1 MITNYKKLP
10 TLLQARDHWVLY
22 DVPGAADPK
31 HPRQAKHPQWGADST
46 NPATWADFATASAAV
61 MLDDANGI
69 GYVLTKDDGLV
80 FIDGDHCLD
89 ADGRPLPPFNKW
101 LTMLPGYCERSRSG
115 TGLHFIVRGTL
126 PDGCKHKKHING
138 GEMAVEL
145 YDCNR
150 YVALTG
156 NLWGEQTPLEDAP
169 SAQAGIDVILQQMGM
184 LADDGPADAL
194 PDQPDRPEEEIQ
206 AIIADALQRDG
217 DFAQLWSC
225 TEHPGKLGDESKDD
239 LAICTAAWRATCFQ
253 LSEGDLMHGLDASP
267 WAETKD
273 NNAPKWHYDKWHGTG
288 HRSTGDYRKNTALR
302 AYKKAKQDEAA
313 ALDGFKSLA
322 PEKPRFVTAAELDR
336 MELPPVQ
343 WAVPGLLPAG
353 LVFLVAAPKMGK
365 SWLAFDLCLSVA
377 AGDDW
382 LGYETNQGAT
392 LYLALEDGLNRLQ
405 KRLKTIGDGF
415 TPPPAGCTLAINA
428 PMLNA
433 GLLEFLDGWLTEHPD
448 AKLVCIDT
456 FQKVKPPQ
464 GKNENAYGADYR
476 ICSPLQAWAIQHNIC
491 VLLVHHTKKG
501 VNPGDIFEGVNGSQ
515 GLTGTADATL
525 LLSKENRFD
534 ADAVLSITGR
544 DVEMERYLLHFN
556 STACRWVM
564 LGTVDDQ
571 ERQNFQ
577 ACPAVKT
584 IKELTAQGPWQG
596 TVTELADEVLTRYPD
611 AKLPVTPQGL
621 GSYFNE
627 LWPSLKYQGIE
638 HGIARG
644 AKKRTHTL
652 KRKS

>member
-61 MLDDANGI
+61 MLDDANGM
-69 GYVLTKDDGLV
+69 GYVLAKDDGLV
-80 FIDGDHCLD
+80 FIDGDHCLG

-156 NLWGEQTPLEDAP
+156 DLWGEQTPLEDAP
-169 SAQAGIDVILQQMGM
+169 DAQAGIDAIIEQTGLLKGN
-184 LADDGPADAL
+184 GPADTL
-194 PDQPDRPEEEIQ
+194 PEIDDRPAEELD
-206 AIIADALQRDG
+206 AILQSALQRDM
-217 DFAQLWSC
+217 DFAQLYTNTDHS
-225 TEHPGKLGDESKDD
+225 GDES
-239 LAICTAAWRATCFQ
+239 TADHALVCAACRAVNFK
-253 LSEGDLMHGLDASP
+253 LSAGDLQRILDASP
-267 WAETKD
+267 WVTTKD
-273 NNAPKWHYDKWHGTG
+273 AKHLQKWQERTDYVPRTIREAWAASATKEADKM
-288 HRSTGDYRKNTALR
+288 
-302 AYKKAKQDEAA
+302 E
-313 ALDGFKSLA
+313 GFKSLA

-377 AGDDW
+377 AGDAW
-382 LGYETNQGAT
+382 LGHETNQGAT

-534 ADAVLSITGR
+534 ADAVLSVTGR
-544 DVEMERYLLHFN
+544 DVEMERYLIHFN
-556 STACRWVM
+556 STACRWVIHQPNQ
-564 LGTVDDQ
+564 G
-571 ERQNFQ
+571 R
-577 ACPAVKT
+577 AVRR
-584 IKELTAQGPWQG
+584 ELPFHP
-596 TVTELADEVLTRYPD
+596 R
-611 AKLPVTPQGL
+611 
-621 GSYFNE
+621 
-627 LWPSLKYQGIE
+627 
-638 HGIARG
+638 
-644 AKKRTHTL
+644 KRL
-652 KRKS
+652 

>member
-10 TLLQARDHWVLY
+10 TLLQSRKHWVLC

-61 MLDDANGI
+61 MLDDADGM
-69 GYVLTKDDGLV
+69 GYVFAKEDGLV

-156 NLWGEQTPLEDAP
+156 DLWGEQTPLEDAP

-239 LAICTAAWRATCFQ
+239 LAICTAAWRATRFQ

-302 AYKKAKQDEAA
+302 AYKKAKQDEAV

-377 AGDDW
+377 AGDEW
-382 LGYETNQGAT
+382 LGHKTNQGAT

-405 KRLKTIGDGF
+405 ARLRTIGDGF

-433 GLLEFLDGWLTEHPD
+433 GLLEFLDGWLTANPD

-456 FQKVKPPQ
+456 FQKIKPPQ
-464 GKNENAYGADYR
+464 GRNENAYGADYR

-501 VNPGDIFEGVNGSQ
+501 INPGDVFEGVNGSQ

-525 LLSKENRFD
+525 LLSKDDRFD
-534 ADAVLSITGR
+534 TDAVLSITGR
-544 DVEMERYLLHFN
+544 DVEMERYLMHFDAI
-556 STACRWVM
+556 ACRWVM
-564 LGTVDDQ
+564 LGTVENQ

-584 IKELTAQGPWQG
+584 IKELTEQGPWKG
-596 TVTELADEVLTRYPD
+596 TITELADEVLARYPD
-611 AKLPVTPQGL
+611 APLPETAAGL
-621 GSYFNE
+621 RSYFGKI
-627 LWPSLKYQGIE
+627 WPLLKSQGVV
-638 HGIARG
+638 HTVKRD
-644 AKKRTHTL
+644 KKRLHVL
-652 KRKS
+652 ESAK

>member
-10 TLLQARDHWVLY
+10 TLLQSRKHWVLC

-61 MLDDANGI
+61 MLDDADGM
-69 GYVLTKDDGLV
+69 GYVFAKEDGLV

-156 NLWGEQTPLEDAP
+156 DLWGEQTPLEDAP

-239 LAICTAAWRATCFQ
+239 LAICTAAWRATRFQ

-377 AGDDW
+377 AGDEW
-382 LGYETNQGAT
+382 LGHKTNQGAT

-405 KRLKTIGDGF
+405 ARLRTIGDGF

-433 GLLEFLDGWLTEHPD
+433 GLLEFLDGWLTANPD

-456 FQKVKPPQ
+456 FQKIKPPQ
-464 GKNENAYGADYR
+464 GRNENAYGADYR

-501 VNPGDIFEGVNGSQ
+501 INPGDVFEGVNGSQ

-544 DVEMERYLLHFN
+544 DVEMERYLMHFDAI
-556 STACRWVM
+556 ACRWVM
-564 LGTVDDQ
+564 LGTVENQ

-584 IKELTAQGPWQG
+584 IKELTEQGPWKG
-596 TVTELADEVLTRYPD
+596 TITELADEVLARYPD
-611 AKLPVTPQGL
+611 APLPETAAGL
-621 GSYFNE
+621 RSYFGKI
-627 LWPSLKYQGIE
+627 WPLLKSQGVVHTVKRDKRRLHVLE
-638 HGIARG
+638 S
-644 AKKRTHTL
+644 AK
-652 KRKS
+652 

>member
-10 TLLQARDHWVLY
+10 TLLQACDHWVLY

-61 MLDDANGI
+61 MLDDANGM
-69 GYVLTKDDGLV
+69 GYVLAKDDGLV

-89 ADGRPLPPFNKW
+89 ADGRPLPPFDKW

-145 YDCNR
+145 YDYNR

-156 NLWGEQTPLEDAP
+156 DLWGEQTPLEDAP
-169 SAQAGIDVILQQMGM
+169 SAQAGIDAILQQMGM
-184 LADDGPADAL
+184 LADNGPADAL

-206 AIIADALQRDG
+206 GIIADALQRDG

-239 LAICTAAWRATCFQ
+239 FAFCTAAWRATHFQ
-253 LSEGDLMHGLDASP
+253 LSAGDLMHGLDASP

-273 NNAPKWHYDKWHGTG
+273 NTAPKWHWDKWHGTG
-288 HRSTGDYRKNTALR
+288 HRSTGDYRKSTALR
-302 AYKKAKQDEAA
+302 AYQKAKQQEAA
-313 ALDGFKSLA
+313 ALEGFKKL
-322 PEKPRFVTAAELDR
+322 PTEKPRFVTAAELDR

-377 AGDDW
+377 AGDEW
-382 LGYETNQGAT
+382 LGHKTNQGAT

-405 KRLKTIGDGF
+405 ARMRTIGDGF

-433 GLLEFLDGWLTEHPD
+433 GLLEFLDGWLAEHPE

-456 FQKVKPPQ
+456 FQKIKPPQ

-476 ICSPLQAWAIQHNIC
+476 ICSPLQAWAQQHNIC

-501 VNPGDIFEGVNGSQ
+501 INPGDVFEGVNGSQ

-534 ADAVLSITGR
+534 ADAVLSVTGR

-556 STACRWVM
+556 PTACRWEM
-564 LGTVDDQ
+564 LGTVENQ

-577 ACPAVKT
+577 ADPAVKT
-584 IKELTAQGPWQG
+584 IKELTEQGPWKG

-611 AKLPVTPQGL
+611 APLPETAAGL
-621 GSYFNE
+621 RSYFGKI
-627 LWPSLKYQGIE
+627 WPLLKGQGIV
-638 HGIARG
+638 HTVLKGRTRVHKLQ
-644 AKKRTHTL
+644 KKH
-652 KRKS
+652 

>member
-10 TLLQARDHWVLY
+10 TLLQSRKHWVLC

-61 MLDDANGI
+61 MLDDADGM
-69 GYVLTKDDGLV
+69 GYVFAKEDGLV

-156 NLWGEQTPLEDAP
+156 DLWGEQTPLEDAP

-239 LAICTAAWRATCFQ
+239 LAICTAAWRATRFQ

-377 AGDDW
+377 AGDEW
-382 LGYETNQGAT
+382 LGHKTNQGAT
-392 LYLALEDGLNRLQ
+392 LYLALEDGLNHLQARL
-405 KRLKTIGDGF
+405 RTIGDGF

-433 GLLEFLDGWLTEHPD
+433 GLLEFLDGWLTANPD

-456 FQKVKPPQ
+456 FQKIKPPQ
-464 GKNENAYGADYR
+464 GRNENAYGADYR

-501 VNPGDIFEGVNGSQ
+501 INPGDVFEGVNGSQ

-544 DVEMERYLLHFN
+544 DVEMERYLMHFDAI
-556 STACRWVM
+556 ACRWVM
-564 LGTVDDQ
+564 LGTVENQ

-584 IKELTAQGPWQG
+584 IKELTEQGPWKG
-596 TVTELADEVLTRYPD
+596 TITELADEVLARYPD
-611 AKLPVTPQGL
+611 APLPETAAGL
-621 GSYFNE
+621 RSYFGKI
-627 LWPSLKYQGIE
+627 WPLLKSQGVV
-638 HGIARG
+638 HTVKRD
-644 AKKRTHTL
+644 KKRLHVL
-652 KRKS
+652 ESAK

>member
-1 MITNYKKLP
+1 MITDYTKLP
-10 TLLQARDHWVLY
+10 TLLQSRKHWVLCG
-22 DVPGAADPK
+22 VPGAADPK

-61 MLDDANGI
+61 MLDDADGM
-69 GYVLTKDDGLV
+69 GYVFAKDDGLV
-80 FIDGDHCLD
+80 FIDGDHCLG
-89 ADGRPLPPFNKW
+89 ADGRPLSPFDKW

-156 NLWGEQTPLEDAP
+156 DLWGEQTPLEDAP

-194 PDQPDRPEEEIQ
+194 PNQPDRPEEEIQ

-225 TEHPGKLGDESKDD
+225 TEHPGKLGDESKED
-239 LAICTAAWRATCFQ
+239 LAICTAAWRATRFQ

-377 AGDDW
+377 AGDAW
-382 LGYETNQGAT
+382 LGHETNQGAT

-544 DVEMERYLLHFN
+544 DVEMERYLVHFN

-577 ACPAVKT
+577 ASPAVKT
-584 IKELTAQGPWQG
+584 IKELTEQGPWKG
-596 TVTELADEVLTRYPD
+596 TITELADEVLARYPD
-611 AKLPVTPQGL
+611 APLPETAAGL
-621 GSYFNE
+621 RSYFGKI
-627 LWPSLKYQGIE
+627 WPLLKSQGVV
-638 HGIARG
+638 HTVKRD
-644 AKKRTHTL
+644 KKRLHVL
-652 KRKS
+652 ESAK

>member
-61 MLDDANGI
+61 MLDDANGM

-89 ADGRPLPPFNKW
+89 ADGRPLPPFDKW

-126 PDGCKHKKHING
+126 PDGCKHKKRING

-156 NLWGEQTPLEDAP
+156 DLWGEQTPLEDAP

-194 PDQPDRPEEEIQ
+194 PDQPDRPAEELD
-206 AIIADALQRDG
+206 AILQSALQRDL
-217 DFAQLWSC
+217 DFAQLYTNTDHS
-225 TEHPGKLGDESKDD
+225 GDES
-239 LAICTAAWRATCFQ
+239 TADHALVCAACRAVNFK
-253 LSEGDLMHGLDASP
+253 LSAGDLQRILDASP
-267 WAETKD
+267 WITTKD
-273 NNAPKWHYDKWHGTG
+273 AKHLQKWQERTDYVPRTIREAWAASATKEADKM
-288 HRSTGDYRKNTALR
+288 
-302 AYKKAKQDEAA
+302 E
-313 ALDGFKSLA
+313 GFKAQSTVGD
-322 PEKPRFVTAAELDR
+322 FFNAADLLQEQ
-336 MELPPVQ
+336 LPPVK
-343 WAVPGLLPAG
+343 WVVPELLPAG
-353 LVFLVAAPKMGK
+353 LSLLVAAPKIGK
-365 SWLAFDLCLSVA
+365 SWMALDLCLAIAS
-377 AGDDW
+377 GGPW
-382 LGYETNQGAT
+382 LGHTTNQGAV
-392 LYLALEDGLNRLQ
+392 LYLALEDSKNRLQ
-405 KRLKTIGDGF
+405 SRIRLLLDGF
-415 TPPPAGCTLAINA
+415 TPPPEACTMRVQA
-428 PMLNA
+428 PMLGA
-433 GLLEFLDGWLTEHPD
+433 GLLEMLDGWLNEHPD
-448 AKLVCIDT
+448 AKLVCIDI
-456 FQKVKPPQ
+456 FQRIRPPA
-464 GKNENAYGADYR
+464 GRNENAYFADYR
-476 ICSPLQAWAIQHNIC
+476 ACGQLQAWAMQHGIC
-491 VLLVHHTKKG
+491 LLLVHHTKKG
-501 VNPGDIFEGVNGSQ
+501 VNPGDVFESISGST
-515 GLTGTADATL
+515 GIMGAADTVLTITKKARFAEEAT
-525 LLSKENRFD
+525 
-534 ADAVLSITGR
+534 LSITGR
-544 DVEMERYLLHFN
+544 DVNAAEYIAVLNQCTHKWELR
-556 STACRWVM
+556 
-564 LGTVDDQ
+564 GTVENQ

-577 ACPAVKT
+577 SSPAVKT
-584 IKELTAQGPWQG
+584 IKELTEQGSWQG

-611 AKLPVTPQGL
+611 EKLPVTPQGL

>member
-10 TLLQARDHWVLY
+10 TLLQSRKHWVLC

-61 MLDDANGI
+61 MLDDADGM
-69 GYVLTKDDGLV
+69 GYVFAKEDGLV

-156 NLWGEQTPLEDAP
+156 DLWGEQTPLEDAP

-239 LAICTAAWRATCFQ
+239 IAFCTAAWRATSYQ
-253 LSEGDLMHGLDASP
+253 LSAGDLMHGLDASP

-273 NNAPKWHYDKWHGTG
+273 NTAPKWHWDKWHGTG

-313 ALDGFKSLA
+313 ALDGFKSPA

-377 AGDDW
+377 AGDEW
-382 LGYETNQGAT
+382 LGHKTNQGAT

-433 GLLEFLDGWLTEHPD
+433 GLLEFLDGWLTEHPE

-491 VLLVHHTKKG
+491 VLLVHHTRKSI
-501 VNPGDIFEGVNGSQ
+501 NPGDVFEGVNGSQ

-534 ADAVLSITGR
+534 ADAVLSVTGR
-544 DVEMERYLLHFN
+544 DVEMERYLVHFN
-556 STACRWVM
+556 SSACRWVM

-577 ACPAVKT
+577 ADPAVKT
-584 IKELTAQGPWQG
+584 IKELTEQGPWCG

-611 AKLPVTPQGL
+611 ARLPVTPQGL

>member
-61 MLDDANGI
+61 MLDDANGM
-69 GYVLTKDDGLV
+69 GYVLAKDDGLV
-80 FIDGDHCLD
+80 FIDGDHCLG

-156 NLWGEQTPLEDAP
+156 DLWGEQTPLEDAP
-169 SAQAGIDVILQQMGM
+169 DAQAGIDAIIEQTGLLKGN
-184 LADDGPADAL
+184 GPADTL
-194 PDQPDRPEEEIQ
+194 PEIDDRPAEELD
-206 AIIADALQRDG
+206 AILQSALQRDM
-217 DFAQLWSC
+217 DFAQLYTNTDHS
-225 TEHPGKLGDESKDD
+225 GDES
-239 LAICTAAWRATCFQ
+239 TADHALVCAACRAVNFK
-253 LSEGDLMHGLDASP
+253 LSAGDLQRILDASP
-267 WAETKD
+267 WVTTKD
-273 NNAPKWHYDKWHGTG
+273 AKHLQKWQERTDYVPRTIREAWAASATKEADKM
-288 HRSTGDYRKNTALR
+288 
-302 AYKKAKQDEAA
+302 E
-313 ALDGFKSLA
+313 GFKSLA

-377 AGDDW
+377 AGDAW
-382 LGYETNQGAT
+382 LGHETNQGAT

-534 ADAVLSITGR
+534 ADAVLSVTGR
-544 DVEMERYLLHFN
+544 DVEMERYLIHFN

-584 IKELTAQGPWQG
+584 IKELTEQSPWQG

>member
-1 MITNYKKLP
+1 M
-10 TLLQARDHWVLY
+10 
-22 DVPGAADPK
+22 
-31 HPRQAKHPQWGADST
+31 
-46 NPATWADFATASAAV
+46 
-61 MLDDANGI
+61 
-69 GYVLTKDDGLV
+69 
-80 FIDGDHCLD
+80 
-89 ADGRPLPPFNKW
+89 
-101 LTMLPGYCERSRSG
+101 E
-115 TGLHFIVRGTL
+115 
-126 PDGCKHKKHING
+126 
-138 GEMAVEL
+138 
-145 YDCNR
+145 
-150 YVALTG
+150 
-156 NLWGEQTPLEDAP
+156 
-169 SAQAGIDVILQQMGM
+169 
-184 LADDGPADAL
+184 
-194 PDQPDRPEEEIQ
+194 
-206 AIIADALQRDG
+206 
-217 DFAQLWSC
+217 
-225 TEHPGKLGDESKDD
+225 
-239 LAICTAAWRATCFQ
+239 
-253 LSEGDLMHGLDASP
+253 
-267 WAETKD
+267 
-273 NNAPKWHYDKWHGTG
+273 
-288 HRSTGDYRKNTALR
+288 
-302 AYKKAKQDEAA
+302 
-313 ALDGFKSLA
+313 GFKSLA

-382 LGYETNQGAT
+382 LGHETNQGAT

-534 ADAVLSITGR
+534 ADAVLSVTGR
-544 DVEMERYLLHFN
+544 DVEMERYLMHFN
-556 STACRWVM
+556 PTACRWE
-564 LGTVDDQ
+564 LRGTVENQ

-584 IKELTAQGPWQG
+584 IKELTEQGPWKG
-596 TVTELADEVLTRYPD
+596 TITELADEVLARYPD
-611 AKLPVTPQGL
+611 APLPETAAGL
-621 GSYFNE
+621 RSYFGKI
-627 LWPSLKYQGIE
+627 WPLLKSQGVV
-638 HGIARG
+638 HTVKRD
-644 AKKRTHTL
+644 KKRLHVL
-652 KRKS
+652 ESAK

>member
-10 TLLQARDHWVLY
+10 TLLQSRKHWVLC

-61 MLDDANGI
+61 MLDDADGM
-69 GYVLTKDDGLV
+69 GYVFAKDDGLV
-80 FIDGDHCLD
+80 FIDGDHCLG
-89 ADGRPLPPFNKW
+89 ADGRPLSPFDKW

-627 LWPSLKYQGIE
+627 LWPSLKFQGIE

>member
-10 TLLQARDHWVLY
+10 TLLQSRKHWVLC

-61 MLDDANGI
+61 MLDDADGM
-69 GYVLTKDDGLV
+69 GYVFAKEDGLV

-156 NLWGEQTPLEDAP
+156 DLWGEQTPLEDAP

-239 LAICTAAWRATCFQ
+239 LAICTAAWRATRFQ

-302 AYKKAKQDEAA
+302 AYKKAKQDEA

-377 AGDDW
+377 AGDEW
-382 LGYETNQGAT
+382 LGHKTNQGAT

-405 KRLKTIGDGF
+405 ARLRTIGDGF

-433 GLLEFLDGWLTEHPD
+433 GLLEFLDGWLTANPD
-448 AKLVCIDT
+448 AKLVCIDI
-456 FQKVKPPQ
+456 V
-464 GKNENAYGADYR
+464 
-476 ICSPLQAWAIQHNIC
+476 INI
-491 VLLVHHTKKG
+491 
-501 VNPGDIFEGVNGSQ
+501 
-515 GLTGTADATL
+515 
-525 LLSKENRFD
+525 LLSQ
-534 ADAVLSITGR
+534 
-544 DVEMERYLLHFN
+544 
-556 STACRWVM
+556 C
-564 LGTVDDQ
+564 Q
-571 ERQNFQ
+571 Q
-577 ACPAVKT
+577 
-584 IKELTAQGPWQG
+584 
-596 TVTELADEVLTRYPD
+596 
-611 AKLPVTPQGL
+611 
-621 GSYFNE
+621 
-627 LWPSLKYQGIE
+627 KYYIDIIYIRIGI
-638 HGIARG
+638 I
-644 AKKRTHTL
+644 
-652 KRKS
+652 

>member
-10 TLLQARDHWVLY
+10 TLLQSRKHWVLC

-61 MLDDANGI
+61 MLDDADGM
-69 GYVLTKDDGLV
+69 GYVFAKEDGLV

-156 NLWGEQTPLEDAP
+156 DLWGEQTPLEDAP

-239 LAICTAAWRATCFQ
+239 LAICTAAWRATRFQ

-377 AGDDW
+377 AGDEW
-382 LGYETNQGAT
+382 LGHKTNQGAT

-405 KRLKTIGDGF
+405 ARLRTIGDGF

-433 GLLEFLDGWLTEHPD
+433 GLLEFLDGWLTANPD

-456 FQKVKPPQ
+456 FQKIKPPQ
-464 GKNENAYGADYR
+464 GRNENAYGADYR

-501 VNPGDIFEGVNGSQ
+501 INPGDVFEGVNGSQ

-544 DVEMERYLLHFN
+544 DVEMERYLMHFDAI
-556 STACRWVM
+556 ACRWVM
-564 LGTVDDQ
+564 LGTVENQ

-584 IKELTAQGPWQG
+584 IKELTEQGPWKG
-596 TVTELADEVLTRYPD
+596 TITELADEVPD
-611 AKLPVTPQGL
+611 APLPETAAGL
-621 GSYFNE
+621 RSYFGKI
-627 LWPSLKYQGIE
+627 WPLLKSQGVV
-638 HGIARG
+638 HTVKRD
-644 AKKRTHTL
+644 KKRLHVL
-652 KRKS
+652 ESAK

>member
-1 MITNYKKLP
+1 VITNYKKLP
-10 TLLQARDHWVLY
+10 TLLQSRKHWVLC

-61 MLDDANGI
+61 MLDDADGM
-69 GYVLTKDDGLV
+69 GYVFAKDDGLV
-80 FIDGDHCLD
+80 FIDGDHCLG
-89 ADGRPLPPFNKW
+89 ADGRPLSPFDKW

>member
-10 TLLQARDHWVLY
+10 TLLQSRKHWVLC

-61 MLDDANGI
+61 MLDDADGM
-69 GYVLTKDDGLV
+69 GYVFAKDDGLV
-80 FIDGDHCLD
+80 FIDGDHCLG
-89 ADGRPLPPFNKW
+89 ADGRPLSPFDKW

-253 LSEGDLMHGLDASP
+253 LSEGALMHGLDASP

>member
-10 TLLQARDHWVLY
+10 TLLQSRKHWVLCG
-22 DVPGAADPK
+22 VPGAADPK

-61 MLDDANGI
+61 MLDDADGM
-69 GYVLTKDDGLV
+69 GYVYAKEDGLV

-156 NLWGEQTPLEDAP
+156 DLWGEQTPLEDAP

-239 LAICTAAWRATCFQ
+239 LAICTAAWRATRFQ

-382 LGYETNQGAT
+382 LGHETNQGAT

-534 ADAVLSITGR
+534 ADAVLSVTGR
-544 DVEMERYLLHFN
+544 DVEMERYLIHFN

-564 LGTVDDQ
+564 LGTVNDQ

-584 IKELTAQGPWQG
+584 IKALTEQSPWQG

-611 AKLPVTPQGL
+611 APLPETAAGL
-621 GSYFNE
+621 RSYFGKI
-627 LWPSLKYQGIE
+627 WPLLKSQGIAHKVKRDKRRLHVLE
-638 HGIARG
+638 R
-644 AKKRTHTL
+644 AK
-652 KRKS
+652 

>member
-61 MLDDANGI
+61 MLDDANGM

-89 ADGRPLPPFNKW
+89 ADGRPLPPFDKW

-126 PDGCKHKKHING
+126 PDGCKHKKRING

-156 NLWGEQTPLEDAP
+156 DLWGEQTPLEDAP

-194 PDQPDRPEEEIQ
+194 PDQPDRPAEELD
-206 AIIADALQRDG
+206 AILQSALQRDL
-217 DFAQLWSC
+217 DFAQLYTNTDHS
-225 TEHPGKLGDESKDD
+225 GDES
-239 LAICTAAWRATCFQ
+239 TADHALVCAACRAVNFK
-253 LSEGDLMHGLDASP
+253 LSAGDLQRILDASP
-267 WAETKD
+267 WVTTKD
-273 NNAPKWHYDKWHGTG
+273 AKHLQKWQERTDYVPRTIREAWAASATKEADKM
-288 HRSTGDYRKNTALR
+288 
-302 AYKKAKQDEAA
+302 E
-313 ALDGFKSLA
+313 GFKAQSTVGD
-322 PEKPRFVTAAELDR
+322 FFNAADLLQEQ
-336 MELPPVQ
+336 LPPVK
-343 WAVPGLLPAG
+343 WVVPELLPAG
-353 LVFLVAAPKMGK
+353 LSLLVAAPKIGK
-365 SWLAFDLCLSVA
+365 SWMALDLCLAIAS
-377 AGDDW
+377 GGPW
-382 LGYETNQGAT
+382 LGHTTNQGAV
-392 LYLALEDGLNRLQ
+392 LYLALEDSKNRLQ
-405 KRLKTIGDGF
+405 SRIRLLLDGF
-415 TPPPAGCTLAINA
+415 TPPPEACTMRVQA
-428 PMLNA
+428 PMLGA
-433 GLLEFLDGWLTEHPD
+433 GLLEMLDGWLNEHPD

-456 FQKVKPPQ
+456 FQRIRPPA
-464 GKNENAYGADYR
+464 GRNENAYFADYR
-476 ICSPLQAWAIQHNIC
+476 ACGQLQAWAMQHGIC
-491 VLLVHHTKKG
+491 LLLVHHTKKG
-501 VNPGDIFEGVNGSQ
+501 VNPGDVFESLSGST
-515 GLTGTADATL
+515 GIMGAADTVLTITKKARFAEEAT
-525 LLSKENRFD
+525 
-534 ADAVLSITGR
+534 LSITGR
-544 DVEMERYLLHFN
+544 DVNAAEYIAVLNQCTHKWELR
-556 STACRWVM
+556 
-564 LGTVDDQ
+564 GTVENQ

-577 ACPAVKT
+577 SSPAVKT
-584 IKELTAQGPWQG
+584 IKELTEQGSWQG

-611 AKLPVTPQGL
+611 EKLPVTPQGL

>member
-10 TLLQARDHWVLY
+10 TLLQSRKHWVLC

-61 MLDDANGI
+61 MLDDADGM
-69 GYVLTKDDGLV
+69 GYVFAKEDGLV

-156 NLWGEQTPLEDAP
+156 DLWGEQTPLEDAP

-239 LAICTAAWRATCFQ
+239 LAICTAAWRATRFQ

-377 AGDDW
+377 AGDEW
-382 LGYETNQGAT
+382 LGHKTNQGAT

-405 KRLKTIGDGF
+405 ARLRTIGDGF

-433 GLLEFLDGWLTEHPD
+433 GLLEFLDGWLTANPD

-456 FQKVKPPQ
+456 FQKIKPPQ
-464 GKNENAYGADYR
+464 GRNENAYGADYR

-501 VNPGDIFEGVNGSQ
+501 INPGDVFEGVNGSQ

-544 DVEMERYLLHFN
+544 DVEMERYLMHFDAI
-556 STACRWVM
+556 ACRWVM
-564 LGTVDDQ
+564 LGTVENQ

-584 IKELTAQGPWQG
+584 IKELTEQGPWKG
-596 TVTELADEVLTRYPD
+596 TITELADEVLARYPD
-611 AKLPVTPQGL
+611 APLPETAAGL
-621 GSYFNE
+621 RSYFGKI
-627 LWPSLKYQGIE
+627 WPLLKSQGVV
-638 HGIARG
+638 HTVKRD
-644 AKKRTHTL
+644 KKRLHVL
-652 KRKS
+652 ESAK

>member
-61 MLDDANGI
+61 MLDDANGM
-69 GYVLTKDDGLV
+69 GYVLAKDDVLV
-80 FIDGDHCLD
+80 FIDGDHCLG

-156 NLWGEQTPLEDAP
+156 DLWGEQTPLEDAP
-169 SAQAGIDVILQQMGM
+169 DAQAGIDAIIEQTGLLKGN
-184 LADDGPADAL
+184 GPADTL
-194 PDQPDRPEEEIQ
+194 PEIDDRPAEELD
-206 AIIADALQRDG
+206 AILQSALQRDM
-217 DFAQLWSC
+217 DFAQLYTNTDHS
-225 TEHPGKLGDESKDD
+225 GDES
-239 LAICTAAWRATCFQ
+239 TADHALVCAACRAVNFK
-253 LSEGDLMHGLDASP
+253 LSAGDLQRILDASP
-267 WAETKD
+267 WVTTKD
-273 NNAPKWHYDKWHGTG
+273 AKHLQKWQERTDYVPRTIREAWAASATKEADKM
-288 HRSTGDYRKNTALR
+288 
-302 AYKKAKQDEAA
+302 E
-313 ALDGFKSLA
+313 GFKSLA

-377 AGDDW
+377 AGDAW
-382 LGYETNQGAT
+382 LGHETNQGAT

-534 ADAVLSITGR
+534 ADAVLSVTGR
-544 DVEMERYLLHFN
+544 DVEMERYLIHFN

-584 IKELTAQGPWQG
+584 IKELTEQSPWQG

>member
-10 TLLQARDHWVLY
+10 TLLQSRKHWVLC

-61 MLDDANGI
+61 MLDDADGM
-69 GYVLTKDDGLV
+69 GYVFAKEDGLV

-156 NLWGEQTPLEDAP
+156 DLWGEQTPLEDAP

-239 LAICTAAWRATCFQ
+239 LAICTAAWRATRFQ

-302 AYKKAKQDEAA
+302 AYKKAKQDKAA

-377 AGDDW
+377 AGDEW
-382 LGYETNQGAT
+382 LGHKTNQGAT

-405 KRLKTIGDGF
+405 ARLRTIGDGF

-433 GLLEFLDGWLTEHPD
+433 GLLEFLDGWLTANPD

-456 FQKVKPPQ
+456 FQKIKPPQ
-464 GKNENAYGADYR
+464 GRNENAYGADYR

-501 VNPGDIFEGVNGSQ
+501 INPGDVFEGVNGSQ

-544 DVEMERYLLHFN
+544 DVEMERYLMHFDAI
-556 STACRWVM
+556 ACRWVM
-564 LGTVDDQ
+564 LGTVENQ

-584 IKELTAQGPWQG
+584 IKELTEQGPWKG
-596 TVTELADEVLTRYPD
+596 TITELADEVLARYPD
-611 AKLPVTPQGL
+611 APLPETAAGL
-621 GSYFNE
+621 RSYFGKI
-627 LWPSLKYQGIE
+627 WPLLKSQGVV
-638 HGIARG
+638 HTVKRD
-644 AKKRTHTL
+644 KKRLHVL
-652 KRKS
+652 ESAK

>member
-10 TLLQARDHWVLY
+10 TLLQSRKHWVLC

-31 HPRQAKHPQWGADST
+31 YPRQAKHPQWGADST

-61 MLDDANGI
+61 MLDDADGM
-69 GYVLTKDDGLV
+69 GYVFAKDDGLV
-80 FIDGDHCLD
+80 FIDGDHCLG
-89 ADGRPLPPFNKW
+89 ADGRLLSPFDKW

-156 NLWGEQTPLEDAP
+156 DLWGEQTPLEDAP
-169 SAQAGIDVILQQMGM
+169 SAQAGIDIILQQMGM

>member
-1 MITNYKKLP
+1 MNTDYTKLP
-10 TLLQARDHWVLY
+10 TLLQSRNHWVVCG
-22 DVPGAADPK
+22 VPGAADPK
-31 HPRQAKHPQWGADST
+31 HPKQAKHPQWGADST
-46 NPATWADFATASAAV
+46 DPATWADFATASAAV
-61 MLDDANGI
+61 MLDDANGM
-69 GYVLTKDDGLV
+69 GYVFAKDDGLV

-89 ADGRPLPPFNKW
+89 ADGRPLPPFDKW
-101 LTMLPGYCERSRSG
+101 LPMLPGYREKSQSG

-126 PDGCKHKKHING
+126 PEGCKHKKHIDG

-150 YVALTG
+150 YAAMTG
-156 NLWGEQTPLEDAP
+156 DLWGEQTPLEDAP
-169 SAQAGIDVILQQMGM
+169 DAQAGIDTILEQMNM
-184 LADDGPADAL
+184 LPLATPADAL
-194 PDQPDRPEEEIQ
+194 PELPDRPEDEIK
-206 AIIADALQRDG
+206 AIIDDALRRDG

-239 LAICTAAWRATCFQ
+239 MAFCTAAWRATGYQ

-273 NNAPKWHYDKWHGTG
+273 NTAPKWHWDKWHGVG
-288 HRSTGDYRKNTALR
+288 HRGKGDYRKSTALR
-302 AYKKAKQDEAA
+302 AYQKAKQEEAA
-313 ALDGFKSLA
+313 ALEGFKSLA
-322 PEKPRFVTAAELDR
+322 PEKPRFVTATELDR

-377 AGDDW
+377 AGDTW
-382 LGYETNQGAT
+382 LGHETNQGAT

-405 KRLKTIGDGF
+405 RRMKTIGDGF

-433 GLLEFLDGWLTEHPD
+433 GLLEFLDEWLTANPD

-464 GKNENAYGADYR
+464 GRNENAYGADYR

-534 ADAVLSITGR
+534 ADAVLSVTGR

-556 STACRWVM
+556 PTACRWEM
-564 LGTVDDQ
+564 LGTVENQ

-577 ACPAVKT
+577 ADPAVKT
-584 IKELTAQGPWQG
+584 IKELVEQGPWRG

-611 AKLPVTPQGL
+611 APLPETAAGL
-621 GSYFNE
+621 RSYFGKI
-627 LWPSLKYQGIE
+627 WPLLKGQGVV
-638 HGIARG
+638 HTVKRD
-644 AKKRTHTL
+644 KKRLHVL
-652 KRKS
+652 EKAK

>member
-1 MITNYKKLP
+1 MITDYTKLP
-10 TLLQARDHWVLY
+10 PLLQARDHWVLY

-61 MLDDANGI
+61 MLDDASGM

-89 ADGRPLPPFNKW
+89 ADGRPLPPFDKW
-101 LTMLPGYCERSRSG
+101 LTMLPGYCERSQSG

-126 PDGCKHKKHING
+126 PDSCKHKKHING

-156 NLWGEQTPLEDAP
+156 DLWGEQTPLEDAP
-169 SAQAGIDVILQQMGM
+169 SAQAGLDAIIEQMHM
-184 LADDGPADAL
+184 LENDTPADAL
-194 PDQPDRPEEEIQ
+194 LEIDDRPAAEVE
-206 AIIADALQRDG
+206 AILQSALQRDL
-217 DFAQLWSC
+217 DFARLYTS
-225 TEHPGKLGDESKDD
+225 TDHSGDES
-239 LAICTAAWRATCFQ
+239 TADHALVCAACRAVNFK
-253 LSEGDLMHGLDASP
+253 LSAGDLQRVLDASP
-267 WAETKD
+267 WVTTKD
-273 NNAPKWHYDKWHGTG
+273 TKHLHKWQDRTDYVPRTIREAWAASAAKEADKI
-288 HRSTGDYRKNTALR
+288 
-302 AYKKAKQDEAA
+302 
-313 ALDGFKSLA
+313 DGFKKLA

-377 AGDDW
+377 AGDEW
-382 LGYETNQGAT
+382 LGHETNQGAT

-405 KRLKTIGDGF
+405 RRMKTIGDGF

-544 DVEMERYLLHFN
+544 DVEMERYLMHFN

-584 IKELTAQGPWQG
+584 IKALTEQSPWQG

-611 AKLPVTPQGL
+611 APLPETAAGL
-621 GSYFNE
+621 RSYFGKI
-627 LWPSLKYQGIE
+627 WPLLKSQGIAHKVKRDKRRLHVLE
-638 HGIARG
+638 R
-644 AKKRTHTL
+644 AK
-652 KRKS
+652 

>member
-10 TLLQARDHWVLY
+10 TLLQSRKHWVLC

-61 MLDDANGI
+61 MLDDADGM
-69 GYVLTKDDGLV
+69 GYVFAKDDGLV
-80 FIDGDHCLD
+80 FIDGDHCLG
-89 ADGRPLPPFNKW
+89 ADGRPLSPFDKW

-138 GEMAVEL
+138 GEMAVDL

>member
-10 TLLQARDHWVLY
+10 TLLQSRKHWVLC

-61 MLDDANGI
+61 MLDDADGM
-69 GYVLTKDDGLV
+69 GYVFAKDDGLV
-80 FIDGDHCLD
+80 FIDGDHCLG

-156 NLWGEQTPLEDAP
+156 DLWGEQTPLEDAP

-571 ERQNFQ
+571 EHQNFQ

>member
-10 TLLQARDHWVLY
+10 TLLQSRKHWVLC

-61 MLDDANGI
+61 MLDDADGM
-69 GYVLTKDDGLV
+69 GYVFAKDDGLV
-80 FIDGDHCLD
+80 FIDGDHCLG
-89 ADGRPLPPFNKW
+89 ADGRPLSPFDKW

-544 DVEMERYLLHFN
+544 DVEMERYLMHFN
-556 STACRWVM
+556 STVCRWVM

-584 IKELTAQGPWQG
+584 IKELTEQGPWRG

-611 AKLPVTPQGL
+611 ARLPVTPQGL

>member
-10 TLLQARDHWVLY
+10 TLLQSRKHWVLC

-61 MLDDANGI
+61 MLDDADGM
-69 GYVLTKDDGLV
+69 GYVFAKDDGLV
-80 FIDGDHCLD
+80 FIDGDHCLG
-89 ADGRPLPPFNKW
+89 ADGRPLSPFDKW

-156 NLWGEQTPLEDAP
+156 DLWGEQTPLEDAP

-415 TPPPAGCTLAINA
+415 APPPAGCTLAINA

>member
-10 TLLQARDHWVLY
+10 TLLQSRKHWVLC

-61 MLDDANGI
+61 MLDDADGM
-69 GYVLTKDDGLV
+69 GYVFAKEDGLV

-156 NLWGEQTPLEDAP
+156 DLWGEQTPLEDAP

-239 LAICTAAWRATCFQ
+239 LAICTAAWRATRFQ

-322 PEKPRFVTAAELDR
+322 TEKPRFVTAAELDR

-577 ACPAVKT
+577 SSPAVKT
-584 IKELTAQGPWQG
+584 IKALTEQGPWQG

-611 AKLPVTPQGL
+611 APLPETAAGL
-621 GSYFNE
+621 RSYFGKI
-627 LWPSLKYQGIE
+627 WPLLKSQGVV
-638 HGIARG
+638 HTVKRD
-644 AKKRTHTL
+644 KKRLHVL
-652 KRKS
+652 ERAK

>member
-10 TLLQARDHWVLY
+10 TLLQSRKHWVLC

-61 MLDDANGI
+61 MLDDADGM
-69 GYVLTKDDGLV
+69 GYVFAKDDGLV
-80 FIDGDHCLD
+80 FIDGDHCLG
-89 ADGRPLPPFNKW
+89 ADGRPLSPFDKW

-206 AIIADALQRDG
+206 AIITDALQRDG